1 MRFTKASLDIFCWY
15 YLLEILPL
23 SLSLVGSELG
33 SDWWLWRT
41 ARSGWQGRKKTKD
54 NSLTPNF
61 ILIVD
66 LHHSWLQCQ
75 TWPARGAAGS
85 LWPGL
90 TLWRRLRRG
99 WGEERK
105 LERKWFSPD
114 ISSVGYCD
122 QDLSLDVDEE
132 LQENEGALKKSLRS
146 MSRSTFDSIIDDYI
160 ENDWEKKS
168 AFGVSL
174 TVMIIVTTF
183 LFLLFSALSVSLG
196 VQHGNQSRKIAF
208 DICSKER
215 KTDLVFLH
223 FYSELSVPRLGI
235 SGK

>member
-1 MRFTKASLDIFCWY
+1 M
-15 YLLEILPL
+15 
-23 SLSLVGSELG
+23 
-33 SDWWLWRT
+33 
-41 ARSGWQGRKKTKD
+41 
-54 NSLTPNF
+54 
-61 ILIVD
+61 
-66 LHHSWLQCQ
+66 
-75 TWPARGAAGS
+75 
-85 LWPGL
+85 
-90 TLWRRLRRG
+90 
-99 WGEERK
+99 
-105 LERKWFSPD
+105 
-114 ISSVGYCD
+114 
-122 QDLSLDVDEE
+122 
-132 LQENEGALKKSLRS
+132 QENEIVLKKSMRS

-174 TVMIIVTTF
+174 TVMIILTTF
-183 LFLLFSALSVSLG
+183 FLLLFSALSVSLG